1 MELKYKQALEEHDL
15 SISELPEDAKI
26 GITNINDVLKGISML
41 EKKGKQPSQQTYN
54 KLRAM
59 DKWVYYEILDY
70 LNDTDKNEEEI
81 PYESDDVLEDFEEED
96 DDDETP
102 KVDNTGLL
110 VEADLEK
117 MYKTGKKEWAI
128 DEIKSSSNLIFDIV
142 FDNFDEDEENGVETN
157 KYKLIE
163 TDEEIFTLTKK

>member
-1 MELKYKQALEEHDL
+1 MDLKYKKALEEHDL
-15 SISELPEDAKI
+15 TISELPQDAKI

-41 EKKGKQPSQQTYN
+41 EKRGKQPTQQTYD

-70 LNDTDKNEEEI
+70 INDTDKNDDDLPFESDEVLEEI
-81 PYESDDVLEDFEEED
+81 NEN
-96 DDDETP
+96 ETP
-102 KVDNTGLL
+102 ISDSKGLI

-117 MYKTGKKEWAI
+117 MYQTGKKQWGI
-128 DEIKSSSNLIFDIV
+128 DEIKSSSNLIFDII
-142 FDNFDEDEENGVETN
+142 FDNFDEDDENGVETN

-163 TDEEIFTLTKK
+163 TDTEIFTLTKK

>member
-41 EKKGKQPSQQTYN
+41 EKKGKQPTQQTYN

-81 PYESDDVLEDFEEED
+81 PFESDDVIEEFEK
-96 DDDETP
+96 DEKP
-102 KVDNTGLL
+102 KVDNRGFL

-117 MYKTGKKEWAI
+117 MYQTGKKEWAI
-128 DEIKSSSNLIFDIV
+128 DEIKSASNLIFDIV
-142 FDNFDEDEENGVETN
+142 FDNFDDDEENGVETN

-163 TDEEIFTLTKK
+163 TDDEIFTLTKK

>member
-26 GITNINDVLKGISML
+26 GITNINDVLKAISML
-41 EKKGKQPSQQTYN
+41 EKKGKKPSQQTYN

-81 PYESDDVLEDFEEED
+81 PFESDDVIEDFKE
-96 DDDETP
+96 DETP
-102 KVDNTGLL
+102 KVNNKGLFG
-110 VEADLEK
+110 E
-117 MYKTGKKEWAI
+117 
-128 DEIKSSSNLIFDIV
+128 
-142 FDNFDEDEENGVETN
+142 
-157 KYKLIE
+157 
-163 TDEEIFTLTKK
+163 